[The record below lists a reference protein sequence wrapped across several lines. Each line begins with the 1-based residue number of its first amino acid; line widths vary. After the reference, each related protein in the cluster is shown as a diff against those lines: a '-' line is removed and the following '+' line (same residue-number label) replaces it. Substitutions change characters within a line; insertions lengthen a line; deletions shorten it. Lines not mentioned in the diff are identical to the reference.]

1 MRLQLITLSGTK
13 LDQEI
18 YELILPTASGDIAV
32 YPGHEPLVT
41 IAVPGIAKVRR
52 NKSDI
57 DEARD
62 IFAINGGVVEIS
74 PSEVRVL
81 VDEADAAE
89 DIIEEE
95 ARAALERAMKHK
107 AEAKD
112 SVDIE
117 KAQEIIDRH
126 AVRLRVAE
134 LKRRRYKG

>member
-18 YELILPTASGDIAV
+18 YELILPTASGDNAV
-32 YPGHEPLVT
+32 YPGH
-41 IAVPGIAKVRR
+41 GIAKVRR

-112 SVDIE
+112 SVDLE